1 MSVMDKDGKIFISGG
16 WWSPYGDT
24 DKEIKKNMKTG
35 QMPNAPD
42 AVRVGGPAYVTGTQ
56 KGDDALFDMLG
67 SIGALAG
74 EAEEDYKARQRRK
87 NSKPSK

>member
-1 MSVMDKDGKIFISGG
+1 MSVMNKDGKILLPGGG

-24 DKEIKKNMKTG
+24 EAEIKKNRKAG

-87 NSKPSK
+87 RKPSK

>member
-1 MSVMDKDGKIFISGG
+1 MGAHG

-24 DKEIKKNMKTG
+24 DAEIKKNIKARK
-35 QMPNAPD
+35 MPNAPD
-42 AVRVGGPAYVTGTQ
+42 VIKINSPRHLTGTQ

-74 EAEEDYKARQRRK
+74 EAEESYKIRNGIAI
-87 NSKPSK
+87 KPSK